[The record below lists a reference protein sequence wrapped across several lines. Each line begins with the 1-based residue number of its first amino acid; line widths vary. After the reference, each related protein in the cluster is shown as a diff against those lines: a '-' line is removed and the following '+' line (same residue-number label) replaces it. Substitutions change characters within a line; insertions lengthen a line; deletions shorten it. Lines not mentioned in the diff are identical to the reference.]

1 MVNTKTFTIFAG
13 VNGAGKSTLYAADN
27 SSDLG
32 VRLNSDELVR
42 EAGLDW
48 RSTEAQL
55 KAGKQLLKMQKE
67 CFEKGISCN
76 RETTLCGS
84 NIVNSIRTAKELGYK
99 IRLRYVGV
107 SDPQIAKERVKRRIE
122 LGGHGVSES
131 TIEHRYETSAE
142 NFLKVYNLC
151 DQINIYDNSGEYL
164 ILAAYSIHGKL
175 QKTDANVKWVND
187 LLDQIQSRNCG

>member
-1 MVNTKTFTIFAG
+1 MESSKIFTIFAG

-42 EAGLDW
+42 EAGADW
-48 RSTEAQL
+48 RNVEAQIE
-55 KAGKQLLKMQKE
+55 AGKQLLKIQKE
-67 CFEKGISCN
+67 CFEKGLSCN
-76 RETTLCGS
+76 RETTLCGN
-84 NIVNSIRTAKELGYK
+84 NIITSIKKAKDLGYK
-99 IRLRYVGV
+99 IHLRYVGV
-107 SDPQIAKERVKRRIE
+107 SDPQIAIDRVKKRIE

-142 NFLKVYNLC
+142 NFLKIYDLC

-164 ILAAYSIHGKL
+164 ILAAYTICGTL
-175 QKTDANVKWVND
+175 QKTKADIDWVNK
-187 LLDQIQSRNCG
+187 LLSKIEN

>member
-1 MVNTKTFTIFAG
+1 MESSKIFTIFAG

-42 EAGLDW
+42 EAGADW
-48 RSTEAQL
+48 RIVEAQIE
-55 KAGKQLLKMQKE
+55 AGKQLLKIQKD
-67 CFEKGISCN
+67 CFEKGLSCN
-76 RETTLCGS
+76 RETTLCGN
-84 NIVNSIRTAKELGYK
+84 NIITSIKKAKDLGYK
-99 IRLRYVGV
+99 IHLRYVGV
-107 SDPQIAKERVKRRIE
+107 IDPQIAIDRVKKRIE

-142 NFLKVYNLC
+142 NFLKIYDLC

-164 ILAAYSIHGKL
+164 ILAAYTICGTL
-175 QKTDANVKWVND
+175 QKTKADIDWVNK
-187 LLDQIQSRNCG
+187 LLSKIEN

>member
-1 MVNTKTFTIFAG
+1 MESIKTFTIFAG

-42 EAGLDW
+42 EAGADW
-48 RSTEAQL
+48 RSVEAQIE
-55 KAGKQLLKMQKE
+55 AGKKLLQMQKT
-67 CFEKGISCN
+67 CFEKGLSCN
-76 RETTLCGS
+76 RETTLCGN
-84 NIVNSIRTAKELGYK
+84 NIITSIKKAKELGYK
-99 IRLRYVGV
+99 IHLRYVGLR
-107 SDPQIAKERVKRRIE
+107 DPQIAKDRVKRRIE

-142 NFLKVYNLC
+142 NFLKVYKLC

-164 ILAAYSIHGKL
+164 ILAAYTVNGIL
-175 QKTDANVKWVND
+175 QKANANIEWVNN
-187 LLDQIQSRNCG
+187 LIDQINY

>member
-1 MVNTKTFTIFAG
+1 MESSKIFTIFAG

-42 EAGLDW
+42 EAGADW
-48 RSTEAQL
+48 RSAEAQIE
-55 KAGKQLLKMQKE
+55 AGKQLLKIQKE
-67 CFEKGISCN
+67 CFEKGSSCN
-76 RETTLCGS
+76 RETTLCGN
-84 NIVNSIRTAKELGYK
+84 NIITSIKKAKDLGYK
-99 IRLRYVGV
+99 IHLRYVGV
-107 SDPQIAKERVKRRIE
+107 SDPQIAIDRVKKRIE

-142 NFLKVYNLC
+142 NFLKIYDLC

-164 ILAAYSIHGKL
+164 ILAAYTICGTL
-175 QKTDANVKWVND
+175 QKTKADIDWVNK
-187 LLDQIQSRNCG
+187 LLSKIEN